1 MDLRGVLVVEDALG
15 AAGESLPVP
24 ALEHVANKPIA
35 HHVLDALE
43 AAGVRRV
50 IVASSERSVA
60 CLRDCLQ
67 AWEADD
73 GVSIEFVSQHA
84 PLEFSSA
91 LSLVAPAVED
101 APCIFHAAGGL
112 LGEPLAPLAR
122 CLGAGAPDAVVTVH
136 QSPMPHQRLSAATQS
151 LLNLAEIDP
160 ARSSLGVAG
169 VWGFGPG
176 AIRMAA
182 GTGRAGPA
190 RPPAPRPDVQTADLL
205 DLTLVAERIRS
216 AGGSIHVRQVDV
228 WRAYRGRAADLLDLN
243 RLVLDQITSDVPAGI
258 ENGNH
263 LEGRVSI
270 HPGATIQASV
280 LVGPVVIGPG
290 ATIRDAYIGPYTSIG
305 AGASIEG
312 AEIERSI
319 IFGGA
324 QVTHLGARM
333 TASVVGR
340 NARLFR
346 DFSLPRALRL
356 CVGDSAEVG
365 LC

>member
-1 MDLRGVLVVEDALG
+1 MDLRGVLVVEDAG
-15 AAGESLPVP
+15 GERCAPPPVP

-50 IVASSERSVA
+50 VVASSERSA
-60 CLRDCLQ
+60 DQMHKCLQ
-67 AWEADD
+67 ARRGGD
-73 GVSIEFVSQHA
+73 GVSLEFVVQPA
-84 PLEFSSA
+84 PLVFGSA
-91 LSLVAPAVED
+91 LSLVAPVVQD
-101 APCIFHAAGGL
+101 APCIVHVAGGL
-112 LGEPLAPLAR
+112 LGEPLEPLAR
-122 CLGAGAPDAVVTVH
+122 YLAAGAPDAVLTVH
-136 QSPMPHQRLSAATQS
+136 QSPTPDQRLSVATQS

-182 GTGRAGPA
+182 GAAQAGPA
-190 RPPAPRPDVQTADLL
+190 RPPTPRPDVQTAELL

-243 RLVLDQITSDVPAGI
+243 RLVLDQITTDVPPGM

-263 LEGRVSI
+263 LEGRVNI
-270 HPGATIQASV
+270 HPSADVQASV

-305 AGASIEG
+305 ADASIEG

-319 IFGGA
+319 IFSGA

-346 DFSLPRALRL
+346 DFSLPRALRM